1 MYQNIDNAQFKQLMT
16 QPSTFV
22 IDVRTPKEVG
32 EAYISGT
39 KIFADINNTEE
50 FEKALKHFDKSKN

>member
-16 QPSTFV
+16 QPKAFV

-32 EAYISGT
+32 EGHISGT
-39 KIFADINNTEE
+39 KIFADIYNTEE
-50 FEKALKHFDKSKN
+50 FEKAL